1 MKGFDKFVAYAVP
14 VPEKESQKGGF
25 AELACDSTRFPILAD
40 MLETAVRNL
49 PSGDPHATQWTRWG
63 FSAPNPHEAPVVI
76 VDEVLGEQKDTPYV
90 IMDENEKYI
99 WLVFEERARMLSSA
113 TIKDAL
119 AEVEEEYY
127 ERHEEPMTKRERNE
141 ARDKIVADLLP
152 KAPIKRTRTNVMII
166 EGVIIVFAGSK
177 NVGDKVTSSLRK
189 ALGSLPVIDW
199 FEAPDFV
206 NMFLKKIAKRDYDTD
221 TPVGKAR
228 ADFELVGNAKLKL
241 ESGDYTFKGVEDITE
256 DESFT
261 KALSMSDG
269 MHPYGLIEGHL
280 HLTAP
285 GSHGRPLAFTLSNKG
300 AVKGVK
306 WVGEDEASEFDP
318 SEYDEAEERESAML
332 RFNAWDGYTAAL
344 MILTSLYRS
353 AANRFEEDAGDWNV
367 TNFEEDDI

>member
-1 MKGFDKFVAYAVP
+1 MKGFDKFVAYAVQ
-14 VPEKESQKGGF
+14 VPERESQKGGF
-25 AELACDSTRFPILAD
+25 AEWACDSTHFPMLAD

-49 PSGDPHATQWTRWG
+49 PSGDPHATQWTRLG
-63 FSAPNPHEAPVVI
+63 FSVPNPHEDPVV
-76 VDEVLGEQKDTPYV
+76 VTDEVLGEQKDVPYV
-90 IMDENEKYI
+90 IADENEKFI
-99 WLVFEERARMLSSA
+99 WLVFEERARMLSPA

-119 AEVEEEYY
+119 AEVEEEYF
-127 ERHEEPMTKRERNE
+127 ERHGEHMTKRERNE

-166 EGVIIVFAGSK
+166 PGVIIVFAGSR
-177 NVGDKVTSSLRK
+177 NVGDKVTSALRK
-189 ALGSLPVIDW
+189 CLGSLPVLDW

-206 NMFLKKIAKRDYDTD
+206 NMFLKKIAKSDYDLE

-261 KALSMSDG
+261 TALEMSDG

-280 HLTAP
+280 HLTAT
-285 GSHGRPLAFTLSNKG
+285 GTDRPLAFTLSNKG
-300 AVKGVK
+300 AIKGVK
-306 WVGEDEASEFDP
+306 WVGEDEEAEFDP

-332 RFNAWDGYTAAL
+332 RFNAWDGYTAAY
-344 MILTSLYRS
+344 MILTALYRA
-353 AANRFEEDAGDWNV
+353 AANRFEDEAGDWNV
-367 TNFEEDDI
+367 TNYEEDDI